1 MQELDKLVINFDE
14 GQLFLLN
21 ICLGFLMFG
30 IALDLST
37 KDFKFVF
44 QHPKSVLVG
53 LSSQLILLPVLTLM
67 LIFIWKPPYSIQ
79 LGMVLIACCP
89 GGNVSNYMVHR
100 SNGNTAL
107 SITLTSIVTLAAV
120 IITPFSFYL
129 WSVFLQT
136 PPNLDQTLAVD
147 FGKMITIIFQLILV
161 PISIG
166 MIVNHYLPQIKKHII
181 KPVKWFSILLLI
193 GIIIFA
199 LMGNVKQ
206 IRGYL
211 SLVFLLVFIHNGLA
225 LLLGYQY
232 ARWWKLP
239 KIDAKA
245 ISIET
250 GIQNGGLGL
259 ILIFNYFEGLGGM
272 TLVAAWWGVWH
283 LISGF
288 LLSSYWAFSIPDA
301 LSLIF
306 LKRK

>member
-1 MQELDKLVINFDE
+1 
-14 GQLFLLN
+14 
-21 ICLGFLMFG
+21 MFG